1 MKENKE
7 KFNISRKLL
16 YLGIV
21 ILIPIVGL
29 IIWCVSGFV
38 GNNLDSLIKDKF
50 SITELNYKKT
60 SDINDFVLSVKLTE
74 YTKAKEDSTG
84 TVRYSIVVTK
94 NSNTTPSDMTMKVLV
109 ADYWTHYASSAT
121 SISSFTP
128 TASGS
133 TKTGSVSSIAYSNQN
148 GWGLTK
154 KVSQKPEIYIY
165 FNYKFED
172 ENNKV
177 SNKSYIVK
185 YKFDD
190 IFKGTINE

>member
-29 IIWCVSGFV
+29 IIWCISGFV

-50 SITELNYKKT
+50 SITELNYKKA

-121 SISSFTP
+121 RISSFTP
-128 TASGS
+128 TTSGS
-133 TKTGSVSSIAYSNQN
+133 TKTGSVSSIAYTNKN

>member
-29 IIWCVSGFV
+29 IIWCISGFV

-50 SITELNYKKT
+50 SITELNYKKS

-84 TVRYSIVVTK
+84 TVRYSIVITK

-109 ADYWTHYASSAT
+109 ADYWTHYASNAT

-133 TKTGSVSSIAYSNQN
+133 TKTGSVSSIAYTNQN

-154 KVSQKPEIYIY
+154 RVSQKPEIYIY